1 MLLAKYMNADNWTR
15 FYKISPG
22 GNTTILLDSF
32 QVQPRCRAEVA
43 NKLMGNLSLGGEQV
57 GFIGWPGSES
67 AGESP
72 TLSMMG
78 GEFCV
83 NALRAYAAALAFE
96 TGQTTWRGS
105 IASSGADGLINAYV
119 TGGGKD
125 VDAAIEVPLG
135 KGCAVR
141 PLPGDDGKEAC
152 QGAIVELPGITHI
165 VLPGNPDY
173 EVSSFEMD
181 RDLIRSAENWRRA
194 PGLAES
200 PAVGCIWFY
209 FKKDQLSMQPLVWVR
224 ETDSCCFETSCGSGA
239 LALALYLGAACGQ
252 KSCGAADDP
261 VAEGVHSPPYASY
274 TNFYRIMQPSGQAL
288 WVSYS
293 AAADALPKSAWLGGP
308 CEIIARGEVNI

>member
-261 VAEGVHSPPYASY
+261 VAEGVYSPPYASY

>member
-173 EVSSFEMD
+173 EVSSLEMD

-261 VAEGVHSPPYASY
+261 VAEGVYSPPYASY

>member
-32 QVQPRCRAEVA
+32 QVQPRRRAEVA

-261 VAEGVHSPPYASY
+261 VAGGVYSPPYASY